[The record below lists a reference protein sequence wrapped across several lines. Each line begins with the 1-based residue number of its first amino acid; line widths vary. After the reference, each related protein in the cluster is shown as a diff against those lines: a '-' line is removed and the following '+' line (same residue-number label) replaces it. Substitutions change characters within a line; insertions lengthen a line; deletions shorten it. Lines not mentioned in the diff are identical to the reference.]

1 MALTLHSQSPA
12 EHRCGVGTG
21 PLGSVRM
28 GTPNSQAE
36 HQQSP
41 PTLPSRGSP
50 TPHPDRPAPQQAT
63 PTSALWAGHP
73 RLRKH
78 GPLDRPVLGFRVRS
92 SPEELGARSVGQ
104 GLASRVTTGPAA

>member
-12 EHRCGVGTG
+12 EHRCGVGMG

-41 PTLPSRGSP
+41 PTRLQGEVLLPTLTAPPPSK
-50 TPHPDRPAPQQAT
+50 PHPQ
-63 PTSALWAGHP
+63 
-73 RLRKH
+73 
-78 GPLDRPVLGFRVRS
+78 VLCGR
-92 SPEELGARSVGQ
+92 GTQ
-104 GLASRVTTGPAA
+104 G